1 MESKSRTESDET
13 IKHVET
19 LGGEYIFQATSAA
32 ACSLCRLSNRTG
44 ALPSL
49 HCIFRLFRHLG
60 IQNTLQRGSFND
72 FLFKEQLC
80 QLFSDDNIREKP
92 FLCERFELT
101 ITDRLKSRRSEKA
114 LQSKK
119 QGDHDVASRRRL
131 LFLQAKIRQMKST
144 RASVVTN

>member
-1 MESKSRTESDET
+1 MLK
-13 IKHVET
+13 
-19 LGGEYIFQATSAA
+19 LWAA
-32 ACSLCRLSNRTG
+32 NLLFRQL
-44 ALPSL
+44 
-49 HCIFRLFRHLG
+49 RLFVFAVNSHE
-60 IQNTLQRGSFND
+60 RGRYAD
-72 FLFKEQLC
+72 FLSPLSSSWHSEYFATQAFNNFPFNEQLC

-101 ITDRLKSRRSEKA
+101 ITDRLKSRRSEKG

-119 QGDHDVASRRRL
+119 QGDHEVASRRRL

>member
-1 MESKSRTESDET
+1 MPTFS
-13 IKHVET
+13 
-19 LGGEYIFQATSAA
+19 
-32 ACSLCRLSNRTG
+32 
-44 ALPSL
+44 
-49 HCIFRLFRHLG
+49 RLFRHLG
-60 IQNTLQRGSFND
+60 IQNTLQRESFNN

-144 RASVVTN
+144 RASVVIN

>member
-1 MESKSRTESDET
+1 MPTFS
-13 IKHVET
+13 
-19 LGGEYIFQATSAA
+19 
-32 ACSLCRLSNRTG
+32 
-44 ALPSL
+44 
-49 HCIFRLFRHLG
+49 RLFRHLG
-60 IQNTLQRGSFND
+60 IQNTLQRESFNN

-80 QLFSDDNIREKP
+80 QLSPMTTLERSPFFREKP